1 MYLIVI
7 TGMYKTIVSV
17 ILWPIF
23 MTMFV
28 LGVGGYFILT
38 TFISLQ
44 QAHSYMKW
52 FCRICLFSAGQ
63 ILRVEG
69 NIPKKE
75 KQPYIYMF
83 NHESMFDH
91 FMIVAY
97 TSHYLTGV
105 AAEDQYSYPVYGAG
119 LRRYKAIPIK
129 REKLKDAIHSLDE
142 AESVIKNGTSLLI
155 APEGTRTITGTMA
168 PFKKGPFH
176 LAKNTKATIIP
187 VALIDAWIAKPKIDW
202 RLQPGVITVRFGDP
216 VLAIDYEHL
225 TLQELSDHIRNLL
238 THLISKK

>member
-1 MYLIVI
+1 M
-7 TGMYKTIVSV
+7 
-17 ILWPIF
+17 IL
-23 MTMFV
+23 FV
-28 LGVGGYFILT
+28 LGVGGYLFIT
-38 TFISLQ
+38 RFICLNL
-44 QAHSYMKW
+44 AHLFMKW

-91 FMIVAY
+91 FMIVAA

-129 REKLKDAIHSLDE
+129 REKLKDAIHSLDD

-155 APEGTRTITGTMA
+155 APEGTRTITGTMG

-187 VALIDAWIAKPKIDW
+187 VALIDAWRAKPKTDW
-202 RLQPGVITVRFGDP
+202 RFKPSILTVRFGDP
-216 VLAIDYEHL
+216 VLATDYEHL
-225 TLQELSDHIRNLL
+225 KLQELSDYIRNLL
-238 THLISKK
+238 THLIAKK

>member
-1 MYLIVI
+1 
-7 TGMYKTIVSV
+7 MYKTLVSI

-23 MTMFV
+23 TIVFV

-63 ILRVEG
+63 MLRIEG

-75 KQPYIYMF
+75 KQPYIFMF

-91 FMIVAY
+91 FMIVAS

-142 AESVIKNGTSLLI
+142 AESVIKNDISLLI
-155 APEGTRTITGTMA
+155 APEGTRTITGTMGS
-168 PFKKGPFH
+168 FKKGPFH
-176 LAKNTKATIIP
+176 LAKNTRATIVP
-187 VALIDAWIAKPKIDW
+187 VALIDAWIAKPKTDW

-216 VLAIDYEHL
+216 VLDIDYEHL
-225 TLQELSDHIRNLL
+225 TLQELSDHIRNQL
-238 THLISKK
+238 THLIAKK

>member
-1 MYLIVI
+1 MV
-7 TGMYKTIVSV
+7 GMYKTLVSI

-23 MTMFV
+23 TIMFV

-63 ILRVEG
+63 MLRIEG
-69 NIPKKE
+69 SIPKKE

-91 FMIVAY
+91 FMIAAA

-142 AESVIKNGTSLLI
+142 AESVIKNGISLLI
-155 APEGTRTITGTMA
+155 APEGTRTITGTMGS
-168 PFKKGPFH
+168 FKKGPFH
-176 LAKNTKATIIP
+176 LAKNTKATIVP
-187 VALIDAWIAKPKIDW
+187 VALIDAWIAKPKTDW

-216 VLAIDYEHL
+216 VLDIDYEHL
-225 TLQELSDHIRNLL
+225 TLQELSDHIRNQL
-238 THLISKK
+238 THLIAKK

>member
-1 MYLIVI
+1 MD
-7 TGMYKTIVSV
+7 GMYKTLVSI

-23 MTMFV
+23 TIVFV

-63 ILRVEG
+63 MLRIEG

-75 KQPYIYMF
+75 KQPYIFMF

-91 FMIVAY
+91 FMIVAA

-105 AAEDQYSYPVYGAG
+105 AAEDQFSYPVYGAG

-129 REKLKDAIHSLDE
+129 REKLKDALHSLDE
-142 AESVIKNGTSLLI
+142 AESVIKNGISLLI
-155 APEGTRTITGTMA
+155 APEGTRTITGTMG

-176 LAKNTKATIIP
+176 LAKNTKATIVP
-187 VALIDAWIAKPKIDW
+187 VALIDAWIAKPKTDW
-202 RLQPGVITVRFGDP
+202 RLKPGIITVRFGDP
-216 VLAIDYEHL
+216 VLDIDYEHL
-225 TLQELSDHIRNLL
+225 TLQGLSDHIRNQL
-238 THLISKK
+238 THLIAKK

>member
-1 MYLIVI
+1 MA
-7 TGMYKTIVSV
+7 GMYKTLVSI

-23 MTMFV
+23 LSLFV

-91 FMIVAY
+91 FLIVAA

-129 REKLKDAIHSLDE
+129 REKLKDAIHSLDN

-155 APEGTRTITGTMA
+155 APEGTRTITGTMG

-187 VALIDAWIAKPKIDW
+187 VALIDAWRAKPKTDW
-202 RLQPGVITVRFGDP
+202 RFKPSIITVRFGDP
-216 VLAIDYEHL
+216 VLATDYEHL
-225 TLQELSDHIRNLL
+225 KLQELSDYIRNLL
-238 THLISKK
+238 THLIAKK

>member
-1 MYLIVI
+1 MV
-7 TGMYKTIVSV
+7 GMYKTLVSI

-23 MTMFV
+23 TIMFV

-63 ILRVEG
+63 MLRIEG
-69 NIPKKE
+69 SIPKKE

-91 FMIVAY
+91 FMIVAA

-142 AESVIKNGTSLLI
+142 AESVIKNGISLLI
-155 APEGTRTITGTMA
+155 APEGTRTITGTMGS
-168 PFKKGPFH
+168 FKKGPFH
-176 LAKNTKATIIP
+176 LAKNTKATIVP
-187 VALIDAWIAKPKIDW
+187 VALIDAWIAKPKTDW

-216 VLAIDYEHL
+216 VLDIDYEHL
-225 TLQELSDHIRNLL
+225 TLQELSDHIRNQL
-238 THLISKK
+238 THLIAKK

>member
-1 MYLIVI
+1 MA
-7 TGMYKTIVSV
+7 GMYKTLVSI

-23 MTMFV
+23 LSLFV

-44 QAHSYMKW
+44 HSHSYMKW

-69 NIPKKE
+69 NIPQKE
-75 KQPYIYMF
+75 KQPFIYMF

-91 FMIVAY
+91 FMIVAA

-129 REKLKDAIHSLDE
+129 REKLKDAIHSLDD

-155 APEGTRTITGTMA
+155 APEGTRTITGTMG

-187 VALIDAWIAKPKIDW
+187 VALIDAWRAKPKTDW
-202 RLQPGVITVRFGDP
+202 RFKPSIITVRFGDP
-216 VLAIDYEHL
+216 VLATDYEHL
-225 TLQELSDHIRNLL
+225 KLQELSDYIRNLL
-238 THLISKK
+238 THLIAKK

>member
-1 MYLIVI
+1 MI
-7 TGMYKTIVSV
+7 
-17 ILWPIF
+17 
-23 MTMFV
+23 MFV
-28 LGVGGYFILT
+28 LGVAGYFILT

-63 ILRVEG
+63 ILHIEG
-69 NIPKKE
+69 SIPEKE

-91 FMIVAY
+91 FMIAAA

-105 AAEDQYSYPVYGAG
+105 AAKDQYSYPVYGAG

-142 AESVIKNGTSLLI
+142 AESVIKNGISLLI
-155 APEGTRTITGTMA
+155 APEGTRTITGTMGS
-168 PFKKGPFH
+168 FKKGPFH
-176 LAKNTKATIIP
+176 LAKNTKATIVP
-187 VALIDAWIAKPKIDW
+187 VALIDAWIAKPKTDW

-216 VLAIDYEHL
+216 VLDIDYEHL
-225 TLQELSDHIRNLL
+225 TLQELSDHIRNQL
-238 THLISKK
+238 THLIAKK